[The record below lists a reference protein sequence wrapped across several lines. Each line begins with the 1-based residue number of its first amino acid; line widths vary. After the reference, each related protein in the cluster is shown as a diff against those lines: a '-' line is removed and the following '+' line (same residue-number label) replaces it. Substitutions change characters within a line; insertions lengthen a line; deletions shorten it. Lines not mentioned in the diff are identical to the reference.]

1 MVKSLFSTPISVSN
15 LTTVVRHGDLLFRA
29 IDQLPAKSGMTLQ
42 KDAVLALG
50 EATGHKHILVGNA
63 QIYNRVD
70 EEGTETKYLQV
81 NEESVINHEEH
92 KTVTLPKNNY
102 VMVQEREFDVFTE
115 MGRDVYD

>member
-1 MVKSLFSTPISVSN
+1 MKSLFSTPVSVSN
-15 LTTVVRHGDLLFRA
+15 LTTVVRHGDLLFKT
-29 IDQLPAKSGMTLQ
+29 IEQLPAKSGMTLQ

-63 QIYNRVD
+63 QIYNQVEAD
-70 EEGTETKYLQV
+70 GTETKYLQV

-92 KTVTLPKNNY
+92 KTVTLPKSNY
-102 VMVQEREFDVFTE
+102 VMVQEREFDVFTD